1 MTSPLSHPTPM
12 TLEEYFAFDETVE
25 ARHEYVDGFVYAMT
39 GGTSRHGVIAS
50 NVTGYLWN
58 VLRRGACRLF
68 TGNRKLRVLR
78 NVFVP
83 DVMVA
88 CGDVSAETDTEV
100 AATYVVEVTSPSTER
115 IDRGEKRRA
124 YLGLDSL
131 RGYLIV
137 SQDARRVDAYLRE
150 HDASWVHQVFEDEQE
165 IFLASIDVTLPL
177 SVIYERVELPSSGP
191 RLRLREEG
199 TEWELDADT

>member
-50 NVTGYLWN
+50 NVTGYLWS

-88 CGDVSAETDTEV
+88 CGDVSTETDAEV
-100 AATYVVEVTSPSTER
+100 AATYVVEVTSPSRCRSSTSVSSSR
-115 IDRGEKRRA
+115 RPGRACGYAKRAPNGSWMRTPEWPPPGMRA
-124 YLGLDSL
+124 AGHATRQHRHAAVFPRACDDGMSHSP
-131 RGYLIV
+131 R
-137 SQDARRVDAYLRE
+137 ARA
-150 HDASWVHQVFEDEQE
+150 
-165 IFLASIDVTLPL
+165 T
-177 SVIYERVELPSSGP
+177 
-191 RLRLREEG
+191 
-199 TEWELDADT
+199 